1 MASRPARSRTTTSG
15 VRLVPLGIVEGPHRP
30 WCPPACAQAHGLL
43 GENMPCSW
51 CGSSLCGVHW
61 PRPLASSVATAIG
74 PPRGVRGGA
83 QRRGIDFVVGLAGPA
98 VLLRQ
103 AAPLRQAARG
113 LSQPRTAH
121 AQAHGARPPPS
132 SRVSAACA
140 SAAASWAQPWRVM
153 VNAAVLAA
161 GAPPRFVVTA
171 LEAPTP
177 QQVYAA
183 LSGARG
189 HGANALKAVQ
199 PALHSDRTSAP
210 TFLAHAMRSGW
221 RAPPLSST
229 RPSAPTRAHTPLAT
243 AHPATLILTRCTG
256 ATQVKQYKER
266 LLLPLPSSCPLKAL
280 LRCDCPGVGGPLPVR
295 QTS

>member
-1 MASRPARSRTTTSG
+1 MLL
-15 VRLVPLGIVEGPHRP
+15 VRLLAMRRR
-30 WCPPACAQAHGLL
+30 
-43 GENMPCSW
+43 
-51 CGSSLCGVHW
+51 HW

-74 PPRGVRGGA
+74 PPPAGCEGGGA

-210 TFLAHAMRSGW
+210 TFLAHAMRLWLACAASVLHQ
-221 RAPPLSST
+221 AL
-229 RPSAPTRAHTPLAT
+229 RPHTRAHTPLAT

-266 LLLPLPSSCPLKAL
+266 LLLPSAQFLSPQGAL
-280 LRCDCPGVGGPLPVR
+280 APGDCPGVGGPSPCEADVLRRRWALRRERAAAPR
-295 QTS
+295 PPHAMPLHPAQGPERFDSNASQG